1 MHHSGSSFNHLLH
14 SELPNFGSI
23 QIANESSISHVFSPH
38 ADRRV
43 SFHKKIPILTLIYR
57 ISIICSFGD
66 QMFYLVYSLI
76 SILGL
81 ILLGSLYLV
90 SMFLPHKNHI
100 SAARYLFFHTSF
112 IIVLKVSL
120 IFLVKYQYMIIV
132 MSTTKYK
139 DKFLS
144 WNFEDK
150 LDFTK
155 IRKIANLDI

>member
-1 MHHSGSSFNHLLH
+1 
-14 SELPNFGSI
+14 
-23 QIANESSISHVFSPH
+23 
-38 ADRRV
+38 
-43 SFHKKIPILTLIYR
+43 
-57 ISIICSFGD
+57 
-66 QMFYLVYSLI
+66 MFYLVYSLI